1 MWNHLLKRAFWS
13 FRHWLQTIHHSTVS
27 TEVETARASF
37 GRKEDYLEE
46 WSVPVDLSG
55 VFSLRTLE
63 IRVSLWA
70 GNRFQIHT
78 FLLNGF
84 TKGQIP
90 NHWNLKIRIHALP
103 SSYKQSCHCLLI
115 IVIMAYTQGIAWQA
129 LTQCII
135 NCKWRGH
142 NNNRC
147 RENGA
152 APFHQMTSVMKLLVF
167 I

>member
-27 TEVETARASF
+27 TEVETARVSF

-46 WSVPVDLSG
+46 WSVPVNLSG

-84 TKGQIP
+84 TKSQIP
-90 NHWNLKIRIHALP
+90 NHWSFEDKDTRIAKFLSSELP
-103 SSYKQSCHCLLI
+103 LLLI

-129 LTQCII
+129 LTQCIT
-135 NCKWRGH
+135 NCKWREH

-152 APFHQMTSVMKLLVF
+152 ALFHQMTSVMKLLF
-167 I
+167 LI